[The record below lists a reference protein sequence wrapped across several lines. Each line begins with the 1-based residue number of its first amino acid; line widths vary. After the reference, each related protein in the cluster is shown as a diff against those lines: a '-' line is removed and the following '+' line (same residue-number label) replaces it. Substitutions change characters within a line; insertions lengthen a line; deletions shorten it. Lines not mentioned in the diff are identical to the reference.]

1 VIEDLGGARRP
12 ARPAGEREAEQV
24 AAAVEHIRQEH
35 SELAELITPDQILV
49 TVREVPYALRA
60 NGIDLTQ
67 RVLGRCPFDDWELMM
82 VYGLR

>member
-35 SELAELITPDQILV
+35 SELAELITPD
-49 TVREVPYALRA
+49 
-60 NGIDLTQ
+60 
-67 RVLGRCPFDDWELMM
+67 
-82 VYGLR
+82 